1 MSLMQPI
8 NITQVPHQQG
18 ARPEIPLQLPGG
30 DYDLTVPRTMASGR
44 YAASAQSTTLT
55 LTGSVA
61 APDITTLT
69 VTPTRTPRSS
79 GAPELVVPLTA
90 TITGVATLAAART
103 ALLAEIAAQ
112 IQLTSLADVSDWQG
126 WADFVTVT
134 AGTNPE
140 DLDFDALE
148 AGSRFT
154 VSLVSSGL
162 LTSSQV
168 SVNDGPEDELRCGV
182 FVRVGSRSA
191 NGEFTVAELASG
203 STSANILGATKKGP
217 GTKAVE
223 IGATYQSYKNGDM
236 VRVQR
241 GGTTLIYCEGPATVG
256 GQVYARKSGTG
267 VIGAASST
275 PSGDHITV
283 TGVTFAETTTA
294 AGSAPISM
302 LNPMPFPTI

>member
-8 NITQVPHQQG
+8 DITRIPHTQG
-18 ARPEIPLQLPGG
+18 SRPEIPLQLPGG
-30 DYDLTVPRTMASGR
+30 DYDLTVPQTIASGR
-44 YAASAQSTTLT
+44 YAASAQLTTLT

-61 APDITTLT
+61 APDTTTLT

-112 IQLTSLADVSDWQG
+112 VQLTSLADVDDWQG
-126 WADFVTVT
+126 WADFLTAT

-140 DLDFDALE
+140 DIDFAALE

-154 VSLVSSGL
+154 VSLVSDGA

-168 SVNDGPEDELRCGV
+168 SVNDGAEDSLRCGV

-191 NGEFTVAELASG
+191 NGEFTITELATG
-203 STSANILGATKKGP
+203 STSANILGAVKSGP
-217 GTKAVE
+217 GTQAVE
-223 IGATYQSYKNGDM
+223 IGATYQGYKAGDM
-236 VRVQR
+236 ARVQR
-241 GGTTLIYCEGPATVG
+241 GGTMVVYCEGPATVG
-256 GQVYARKSGTG
+256 GQVYARKSGSG
-267 VIGAASST
+267 VIGAASAT
-275 PSGDHITV
+275 ASGDHITV

-294 AGSAPISM
+294 AGSAPVSM
-302 LNPMPFPTI
+302 PNPMPFPS